1 MAELTPHNPLT
12 NLRYALVFACSY
24 VALLAERVWNSFW
37 PALTV
42 LFFYGGIASLG
53 LVRAFPPVAHAIL
66 LFVLTTAFALSA
78 LHLGD
83 RFRWPRAREVRRA
96 VEKQSGLRHRP
107 LETALDK
114 PIPGLSSA
122 ATELWENY
130 QKRVLKLRG
139 RTVPYRPQ
147 STAAARDP
155 WSLRHAA
162 LLLLVIGLVVAQGD
176 AWTRI
181 KGGLFVDVRQWVH
194 AQPAALDAWI
204 TPPEYTNLNPVFLAV
219 TQTGAEVEKGAISVP
234 EGSIL
239 KVRMSGYTAP
249 PKLTYGDG
257 TPATFTEAATKSFTL
272 EMPLTASGQLKI
284 KQGWFRK
291 LGEWPVTVTP
301 DTPPEVSI
309 LDTTPGERSELKLHY
324 KAKDDYGVTA
334 VYGTITP
341 GKAIRDTFG
350 SQPAVFDL
358 QPPSPDKEDHL
369 ESADLTSHP
378 WAGSKVTLTLTAED
392 AALHS
397 VDSAQKEFYLPERK
411 FESAVARRL
420 VYERKRLIWYNNPL
434 TQRLVVRG
442 LADIAIY
449 PQNYRD
455 DRIIYLGLNIAI
467 KRLMYDGSPEAVGSV
482 IGLLWDL
489 AVRAEDGGLSFAK
502 RELSEALQRLS
513 EALKDK
519 DLTKEE
525 LQKLQEEVAQKMRD
539 YMSTL
544 ASEMQQRMKD
554 GERMKP
560 ISPELAK
567 KLMERIDMKKLM
579 EQMREL
585 TQGSERERLQKM
597 ADLLKK
603 TVDNT
608 DMNRMRQMQQQQ
620 QKAME
625 ALENLQKLIERQQN
639 LLDKTNHLKTENKPQ
654 PPQQDQQQQGSGKDQ
669 QNGSQQQTNNQQ
681 QNGQQ
686 GQQAQQQ
693 GGQQQQNAQGG
704 QDKSPFP
711 PMPQA
716 DGSNAQQQSGQ
727 QGQQSQ
733 NSNQQQAQQQQS
745 GGQEQG
751 QEQQSGGQQQ
761 GGQQQGG
768 QQQGGQQSA
777 GSQQGQQQGG
787 AQGQGQQQGAMQGN
801 GQQPMPGNENGSQQA
816 QEGSS
821 GPQQGQQQGQQDP
834 REGQAGQR
842 PGDTGS
848 GGGGQQQ
855 SRQGGGGDKEGH
867 GEGGKKAAESAPI
880 RNSGEAA
887 KEQASIRKQLGD
899 VVRDISNSMP
909 DVPEN
914 FSNADQS
921 MKGSHGS
928 LQQGDTR
935 GSAPQ
940 QKQALDELQ
949 SAQDALLQQLADSM
963 RDVMLTFGSG
973 GGGGSNGEAPQGNCD
988 HTDPFGRCTDGPTST
1003 EDVGIPDEKERRRV
1017 QEIQEELRNRSN
1029 DYQRPKVERDYID
1042 RLLDQFE

>member
-1 MAELTPHNPLT
+1 MADLTPYNPFT
-12 NLRYALVFACSY
+12 NLRYGVVFALSY
-24 VALLAERVWNSFW
+24 IALLAERMWNSFW

-53 LVRAFPPVAHAIL
+53 LVRAFPPTVHAVF
-66 LFVLTTAFALSA
+66 LFVFTTAFALSA

-83 RFRWPRAREVRRA
+83 KFRWPRAREVRRA

-114 PIPGLSSA
+114 PVLGTSSA
-122 ATELWENY
+122 ASELWENY

-139 RTVPYRPQ
+139 RTLPYRPQ

-162 LLLLVIGLVVAQGD
+162 LLLLVVGLVVAQGD

-181 KGGLFVDVRQWVH
+181 RNGLFVDVRQWVH

-234 EGSIL
+234 EGSVL
-239 KVRMSGYTAP
+239 KVRMSGYVDP
-249 PKLTYGDG
+249 PKLTYGDSA
-257 TPATFTEAATKSFTL
+257 PATFTEAAVKSFTL

-301 DTPPEVSI
+301 DAPPEVAI
-309 LDTTPGERSELKLHY
+309 LDTTPGERSELKIHY

-341 GKAIRDTFG
+341 GKQLRETFG
-350 SQPAVFDL
+350 TQPVVFDL
-358 QPPSPDKEDHL
+358 QPPAADKEDHL
-369 ESADLTSHP
+369 ESTDLTGHP

-397 VDSAQKEFYLPERK
+397 ADSAPKEFYLPERK

-449 PQNYRD
+449 PQHYRD

-467 KRLMYDGSPEAVGSV
+467 KRLMYDGGPEAVSSV

-502 RELSEALQRLS
+502 RELSEALQRLQ

-519 DLTKEE
+519 DLSKEE

-554 GERMKP
+554 GDKMKP

-608 DMNRMRQMQQQQ
+608 DMNRMQQMQQQQ

-639 LLDKTNHLKTENKPQ
+639 LLDKTNHLKPENKPQ
-654 PPQQDQQQQGSGKDQ
+654 QQQQEQQQEQDSGSGR
-669 QNGSQQQTNNQQ
+669 QN
-681 QNGQQ
+681 NG
-686 GQQAQQQ
+686 QQQ
-693 GGQQQQNAQGG
+693 GGQQG
-704 QDKSPFP
+704 
-711 PMPQA
+711 
-716 DGSNAQQQSGQ
+716 QQSGQ
-727 QGQQSQ
+727 QQ
-733 NSNQQQAQQQQS
+733 
-745 GGQEQG
+745 
-751 QEQQSGGQQQ
+751 GGQQQ

-768 QQQGGQQSA
+768 QQQGGQQAS

-787 AQGQGQQQGAMQGN
+787 LQGQSTQPGGQRQGAMQGDGQQQMSGNEPGDRQQGPN
-801 GQQPMPGNENGSQQA
+801 GQRQANEGQGGNEGKQQA
-816 QEGSS
+816 Q
-821 GPQQGQQQGQQDP
+821 Q
-834 REGQAGQR
+834 
-842 PGDTGS
+842 GS
-848 GGGGQQQ
+848 GG
-855 SRQGGGGDKEGH
+855 DKDGH
-867 GEGGKKAAESAPI
+867 GEGGKKAAQSGPI
-880 RNSGEAA
+880 RNSGDAA

-963 RDVMLTFGSG
+963 RDVMLTFGA
-973 GGGGSNGEAPQGNCD
+973 GGSGQGGETPTGNCD

-1003 EDVGIPDEKERRRV
+1003 EDIGIPDEKERRRV